1 MRLFVARHGETDWN
15 AQQRLCGRTELPL
28 NATGVL
34 QAEQLGKTLLTQ
46 GAEIERLIAS
56 PMIRAQ
62 QTAHIIAQILGVPVE
77 TDDRLIEQ
85 NYGVFEGGDIHEPAF
100 QENRRQFA
108 VRYPGGESMMQ
119 VATRV
124 YAFLEEL
131 KTRNELQNVLLV
143 SHGGTCRVLNTYF
156 EDVTNEAFSNWRMQ
170 NAQCLRYTL

>member
-1 MRLFVARHGETDWN
+1 MYLYVARHGETDWN

-28 NATGVL
+28 NATGIL
-34 QAEQLGKTLLTQ
+34 QAEQLGKTLLAQ
-46 GAEIERLIAS
+46 NAKIERLIAS
-56 PMIRAQ
+56 PMIRTQ
-62 QTAHIIAQILGVPVE
+62 QTAQIVARILDVTVE
-77 TDDRLIEQ
+77 TDERLIEQ

-119 VATRV
+119 VANRV

-131 KTRNELQNVLLV
+131 KTQGATSGVLLV

-156 EDVTNEAFSNWRMQ
+156 EDVTNDAFANWRMQ